1 MKIKLKILI
10 LLIISVSVFF
20 TVSKEIET
28 LKIGE
33 AAPLADR
40 VMESTSGA
48 KLSLVDMCKQNGLLV
63 VFSCN
68 TCPFVVG
75 GSNFEGWE
83 KDYNELFTL
92 VESKNIG
99 MVLVNSNEAKRKNG
113 DSMKDMKERANEQ
126 KYAMNYVLDKN
137 HEIADAFGART
148 TPHIFLFDAD
158 MKLIYSGAIDNTW
171 NPSEKEKESY
181 LKNALNEFSANKSI
195 STPTTAPKGCS
206 IKRKS

>member
-20 TVSKEIET
+20 TVSEEIEK

-181 LKNALNEFSANKSI
+181 LKNALNEFTANKSI

>member
-1 MKIKLKILI
+1 MKMKFKIFT
-10 LLIISVSVFF
+10 LLIISTSVFF
-20 TVSKEIET
+20 QTSKEIET
-28 LKIGE
+28 IKIGE
-33 AAPLADR
+33 GAPLSDHK
-40 VMESTSGA
+40 MESTNGE
-48 KLSLVDMCKQNGLLV
+48 KLSLLDMTKENGLLV

-83 KDYNELFTL
+83 KDYNKLYSL
-92 VESKNIG
+92 VKAKNIG

-113 DSMKDMKERANEQ
+113 DSMKDMKARANDQ
-126 KYAMNYVLDKN
+126 KYAMNYVIDKN
-137 HEIADAFGART
+137 HKMADAFGART

-181 LKNALNEFSANKSI
+181 LENALNEFSANKTI
-195 STPTTAPKGCS
+195 SNPITAPKGCS

>member
-20 TVSKEIET
+20 TVSEEIET

-181 LKNALNEFSANKSI
+181 IKNALNEFSANKSI

>member
-1 MKIKLKILI
+1 MKIKFKIFT
-10 LLIISVSVFF
+10 LLIMSVSVFF
-20 TVSKEIET
+20 TASKEIET
-28 LKIGE
+28 IKIGE

-40 VMESTSGA
+40 KMESTNGE
-48 KLSLVDMCKQNGLLV
+48 KLSLLDIKKEKGLLV

-75 GSNFEGWE
+75 GGNFEGWE
-83 KDYNELFTL
+83 KDYNELYTL
-92 VESKNIG
+92 VETKNIG

-113 DSMKDMKERANEQ
+113 DSMKDMKARANDQ

-137 HEIADAFGART
+137 HEMADAFGART

-181 LKNALNEFSANKSI
+181 LEDALTEFSTNKSI
-195 STPTTAPKGCS
+195 SNPATAPKGCS

>member
-1 MKIKLKILI
+1 MKIKFKVLT

-20 TVSKEIET
+20 KTNKEIET

-33 AAPLADR
+33 AAPLDDR
-40 VMESTSGA
+40 KMESTNGG
-48 KLSLVDMCKQNGLLV
+48 KLTLLDMKKENGLLV

-75 GSNFEGWE
+75 GGNFEGWE
-83 KDYNELFTL
+83 KDYNELYTM
-92 VESKNIG
+92 VETKNIG

-113 DSMKDMKERANEQ
+113 DSMKDMKARANDQ

-137 HEIADAFGART
+137 HEMADAFGART

-181 LKNALNEFSANKSI
+181 LEDALNEFSTNKSI
-195 STPTTAPKGCS
+195 SNPTTAPKGCS

>member
-181 LKNALNEFSANKSI
+181 LKNALNEFTANKSI

>member
-113 DSMKDMKERANEQ
+113 DSMKDMKARANEQ